1 MKTIIKTIAF
11 GAFIIGTTATINV
24 QAKPLEVKENHVHTL
39 DAKATQKVKST
50 VSSMAKDLGLD
61 EKQTSKIQDIK
72 MHEAQQIESVRMD
85 KDKSQNDIT
94 NQTIFITNDTHSKV
108 EKVLDKDQIATYN
121 SKKSSYDY
129 NPGVIE
135 NIKDKYN
142 EKKEDIQERREE
154 KK

>member
-1 MKTIIKTIAF
+1 
-11 GAFIIGTTATINV
+11 
-24 QAKPLEVKENHVHTL
+24 
-39 DAKATQKVKST
+39 
-50 VSSMAKDLGLD
+50 
-61 EKQTSKIQDIK
+61 

-85 KDKSQNDIT
+85 KDKSQNEIT

-108 EKVLDKDQIATYN
+108 EKVLDKKQIATYN